1 MTKEGR
7 TVECACAFITYTR
20 DGRTVGCACAFS
32 PSWRLPVQSL
42 RQPLKAK
49 FYNEQLAG
57 ITDVGARNAVQG
69 PPSLHDLDA
78 KAMRVLH
85 VTEHVSM
92 QTILSSL
99 GRLITVQ
106 SQVK

>member
-1 MTKEGR
+1 MAAARAVTEAAPEGKE
-7 TVECACAFITYTR
+7 
-20 DGRTVGCACAFS
+20 
-32 PSWRLPVQSL
+32 
-42 RQPLKAK
+42 

-57 ITDVGARNAVQG
+57 ITNVEARNAVQG

-78 KAMRVLH
+78 KALRVWHL
-85 VTEHVSM
+85 TEHVSM

-106 SQVK
+106 